1 MSKCIYDTT
10 RECPTITNEN
20 GYTYPKY
27 KDCVDCFKTRCIE
40 IPEKATNGDMIKVM
54 FPNVTFVVD
63 EEIDEQGV
71 KNSYVWAEEIDGF
84 LVDLDWWNAPYV
96 IPNSKN

>member
-40 IPEKATNGDMIKVM
+40 VPEQATNGDIFMAS
-54 FPNVTFVVD
+54 FPDGVLYDYD
-63 EEIDEQGV
+63 E
-71 KNSYVWAEEIDGF
+71 YVIYELNYQELKFDRN
-84 LVDLDWWNAPYV
+84 WWYAPYV
-96 IPNSKN
+96 IPGSKN